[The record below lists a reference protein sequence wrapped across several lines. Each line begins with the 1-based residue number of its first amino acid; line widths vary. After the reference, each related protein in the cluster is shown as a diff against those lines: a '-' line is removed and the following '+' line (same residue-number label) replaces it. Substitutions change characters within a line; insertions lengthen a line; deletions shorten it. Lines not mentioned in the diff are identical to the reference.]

1 MADRMEFREKL
12 GGILKMAN
20 ELGRRITMEEV
31 EKYFEEDNLSEE
43 QIGLVCDYLLSEK
56 VVVSGYEK
64 KGGSVIPAGEE
75 LQFTEEEQEYLK
87 EYEHDLRALRG
98 AKEDELAGLFA
109 RAVRPDA
116 EAKQRL
122 TEAYLPIVAEIAKTQ
137 YNPEI
142 FLGDLIQEGN
152 VSLIM
157 ALEMLETAED
167 ADAFL
172 RKEILQGIQAMQ
184 EVYKE
189 EKSRDSQM
197 VEKVNELDASI
208 TKLTEEM
215 GRKITIEEL
224 SMFMDIPVEEIVS
237 VMRLAGEDIEVG
249 EVNPNDIFQIS
260 DEASENAPSE
270 GDVTMEDYAAKLTE
284 GFDDMEYK
292 PGE

>member
-1 MADRMEFREKL
+1 M
-12 GGILKMAN
+12 
-20 ELGRRITMEEV
+20 
-31 EKYFEEDNLSEE
+31 
-43 QIGLVCDYLLSEK
+43 CDYLLSQK

-75 LQFTEEEQEYLK
+75 AQYTAEEMEYLR
-87 EYEHDLRALRG
+87 EYEHDLQAIRG
-98 AKEDELAGLFA
+98 AKGEELEQLFVLAAGK
-109 RAVRPDA
+109 DA
-116 EAKQRL
+116 QAKQRL
-122 TEAYLPIVAEIAKTQ
+122 TEAYLPVVVEIAKTQ

-157 ALEMLETAED
+157 AIEMLQS
-167 ADAFL
+167 ADGADKFL

-224 SMFMDIPVEEIVS
+224 SMFMDIPVEDIVS
-237 VMRLAGEDIEVG
+237 VMQLAGEDIEVG
-249 EVNPNDIFQIS
+249 DVNPNDIFQVS
-260 DEASENAPSE
+260 DDTVAAGNAEEKLAEAMRELDSVE
-270 GDVTMEDYAAKLTE
+270 DDIIEDYEAKLTE